1 MDKLPLTIIQH
12 VYEYDSTYKH
22 IFDHNMIFTCIT
34 LALVR
39 GREGTGSV
47 RFVSLPYFSKIYCF
61 GSDRFGNCFCPVRCS
76 SACAFWTRHG
86 SVWFGSAF
94 RSGRIRNSTARFGSV
109 RQVRFGWLNMKISI
123 ILIIILVIV
132 KICLYICIYT
142 RCICVYMYIH
152 IYIYIYICI
161 HICMERERERD
172 VCVCMCTYTYNTYN
186 ICICIHVLPLP
197 ARLGTT
203 SARASSASPR
213 RAARALAS
221 RVLLNICVSM
231 CYYYYCYYY

>member
-152 IYIYIYICI
+152 IYIYICI